1 MRSTR
6 LIAAV
11 MLLLVLASTVSSC
24 RSSRTSRNA
33 RTSKAAPTVKTNVTT
48 GPSAAS
54 VMAKT
59 DSVISRIGEMNNE
72 SELPPMAFEPGLGG
86 PPRSPWGTP
95 YVPRP
100 SNEDYD
106 VFEAA
111 LGAFNGGDYDQ
122 AIGLLSQVV
131 VSGRPSE
138 MIPNAYY
145 WIGESYYALGR
156 YAEMLPYFEHTVK
169 VGPQHKREMAMY
181 KLARGNHAMGN
192 EQAASTWYQRLRA
205 EYPKTTY
212 ASRLRGLGIS

>member
-6 LIAAV
+6 MIAALA
-11 MLLLVLASTVSSC
+11 LLLVVAGVLSSC
-24 RSSRTSRNA
+24 RPRASRNNTRNRNTPA
-33 RTSKAAPTVKTNVTT
+33 ASQTSG

-59 DSVISRIGEMNNE
+59 DSVISRIGQMQNE
-72 SELPPMAFEPGLGG
+72 PSDIPPMAYEPGLTS
-86 PPRSPWGTP
+86 PPRTPWGTP

-111 LGAFNGGDYDQ
+111 LGAFNGGEYDQ
-122 AIGLLSQVV
+122 AIGLLSQIV
-131 VSGRPSE
+131 VSGRPPE

-145 WIGESYYALGR
+145 WIGESYYAMGR

-169 VGPQHKREMAMY
+169 VGPQHKREIAMY
-181 KLARGNHAMGN
+181 KLARGNHVMGN
-192 EQAASTWYQRLRA
+192 EQAASMWYQRLRA
-205 EYPKTTY
+205 EYPKTSY
-212 ASRLRGLGIS
+212 AARLRGLGIS

>member
-1 MRSTR
+1 MRYTR
-6 LIAAV
+6 LTAV
-11 MLLLVLASTVSSC
+11 IMLFVVLAGTLASC
-24 RSSRTSRNA
+24 RSSRSSRNPRTN
-33 RTSKAAPTVKTNVTT
+33 RTSTAAKAQTT

-59 DSVISRIGEMNNE
+59 DSVISRLGELNAE
-72 SELPPMAFEPGLGG
+72 STEIPPMAYEPGLGG
-86 PPRSPWGTP
+86 PPRTSWGTP

-131 VSGRPSE
+131 VSGRPPE

-145 WIGESYYALGR
+145 WIGESYFAMGR

-169 VGPQHKREMAMY
+169 VGPQHKREIAMY

-192 EQAASTWYQRLRA
+192 EQGASMWYQRLRA

>member
-6 LIAAV
+6 LIAAA
-11 MLLLVLASTVSSC
+11 MLFVILAGTLASC
-24 RSSRTSRNA
+24 RSARNTRTNRP
-33 RTSKAAPTVKTNVTT
+33 TAAAKTQPTT

-59 DSVISRIGEMNNE
+59 DSVISRLSGLNAEPTD
-72 SELPPMAFEPGLGG
+72 LPPMAYEPGLGG
-86 PPRSPWGTP
+86 PPRTSWGTP

-111 LGAFNGGDYDQ
+111 LGAFNGADYDQ

-131 VSGRPSE
+131 VSGRPPE

-145 WIGESYYALGR
+145 WMGESYFAMGR

-169 VGPQHKREMAMY
+169 VGPQHKREIAMY

-192 EQAASTWYQRLRA
+192 AQAASTWYQRLRA

>member
-1 MRSTR
+1 
-6 LIAAV
+6 
-11 MLLLVLASTVSSC
+11 
-24 RSSRTSRNA
+24 
-33 RTSKAAPTVKTNVTT
+33 
-48 GPSAAS
+48 
-54 VMAKT
+54 MAKT
-59 DSVISRIGEMNNE
+59 DSVISRLGTMNGE
-72 SELPPMAFEPGLGG
+72 STELPPMAFEPGLGG
-86 PPRSPWGTP
+86 PPRTPWGTP

-131 VSGRPSE
+131 VSGRPPE

-156 YAEMLPYFEHTVK
+156 YSEMMPYFEHTVK
-169 VGPQHKREMAMY
+169 IGPQHKREIAMY

-212 ASRLRGLGIS
+212 ASKLRGLGIS